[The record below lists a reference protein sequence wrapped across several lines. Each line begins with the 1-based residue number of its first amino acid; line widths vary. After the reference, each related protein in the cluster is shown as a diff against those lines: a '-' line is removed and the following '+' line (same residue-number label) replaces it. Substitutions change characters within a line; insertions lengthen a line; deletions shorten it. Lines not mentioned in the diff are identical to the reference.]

1 MIADASNFV
10 GTVNGAFI
18 FIVSI
23 CVFFLVLIT
32 TLMITFIV
40 KYSRKKNKKA
50 TNYHGNVL
58 LEVTW
63 TVIPTL
69 LVLVMFWI
77 GWTGYKEMVTI
88 PKDAM
93 VVDIY
98 AQMWRWQFQYENGV
112 KSDTFYVPLNKPVKV
127 NLHSKDVNHSFYVA
141 SFRVKKDVI
150 PNRTNTAWFTA
161 EELGEYSIECA
172 EYCGMNHSYMRSI
185 VSVLPQT
192 NFNFWLENTA
202 RKDSASGGNVA
213 AADSGNVS
221 PQDSVSADSSN

>member
-10 GTVNGAFI
+10 ATVDGAFI

-32 TLMITFIV
+32 TLMITFII
-40 KYSRKKNKKA
+40 KYSRKKNKRA
-50 TNYHGNVL
+50 TNYHGSL
-58 LEVTW
+58 ALEVTW

-93 VVDIY
+93 TVDVY
-98 AQMWRWQFQYENGV
+98 GQMWRWQFQYENGV
-112 KSDTFYVPLNKPVKV
+112 KSDTFYVPLNKPIKV

-150 PNRTNTAWFTA
+150 PNRTNTAWFTPEA
-161 EELGEYSIECA
+161 LGEYSIECA

-192 NFNFWLENTA
+192 NFNFWLENMA
-202 RKDSASGGNVA
+202 RKDSVNAGTTASANSGSTEAQNS
-213 AADSGNVS
+213 DSTGT
-221 PQDSVSADSSN
+221 SN